1 MNNYFDDLYND
12 VYEYAYDT
20 IMENKTASN
29 RGGGK
34 KKLKPKIKTKLKHK
48 KRNLLLLIGAMIAA
62 FVVIK
67 KIILNSEHQY
77 EQRTGRQKY
86 NSIKSA
92 YKKNDNSIADRT
104 YAYDHVHFFDRN
116 IKDDKDITIS
126 YCNKMIKEL
135 TKDKKVIND
144 LDIENYKQV
153 RNALIIEKRLKN
165 PLTRLLDS
173 KYLSSSMRKRIQ
185 MLYDKNKTNIDN
197 VNNWDDFYEEIED
210 EEDEEIEDMEE
221 YDE

>member
-1 MNNYFDDLYND
+1 MDYFNDLYSE
-12 VYEYAYDT
+12 VYEYAYDVIT
-20 IMENKTASN
+20 EKKNPPK

-48 KRNLLLLIGAMIAA
+48 KRNLLLLISAMIAA

-67 KIILNSEHQY
+67 KIILKPENQY
-77 EQRTGRQKY
+77 DQRTSRQKY

-104 YAYDHVHFFDRN
+104 YAYDSVVYLYPDNN
-116 IKDDKDITIS
+116 IKNEKDITIS

-135 TKDKKVIND
+135 TKDKKVIDDFNVEDYKD
-144 LDIENYKQV
+144 L

-197 VNNWDDFYEEIED
+197 VNNWDDIYEEIED
-210 EEDEEIEDMEE
+210 EEIEEIEED
-221 YDE
+221 DE